1 MNFLKKNNKLEK
13 GTRNDVGKTRVTIV
27 LMWMLSIIPSDAQ
40 EKNIETESVALDNLI
55 TFIVDHYN
63 SKSDSTETKNI
74 TFLIETYSDN
84 FNSEDKV
91 ILKQAFKLLSKR
103 LSEVDIISIV
113 THSHFNGIALN
124 QARATDIKKILHV
137 IEYPKSNINSDETEG
152 IELAYAFTKENFIE
166 DSENSVVMIRMPNRG
181 SEFVKTELKEVKN
194 ITSKKRNTVVLTAI
208 ALLPEIIA
216 LIKE

>member
-124 QARATDIKKILHV
+124 QARAPDI
-137 IEYPKSNINSDETEG
+137 
-152 IELAYAFTKENFIE
+152 
-166 DSENSVVMIRMPNRG
+166 
-181 SEFVKTELKEVKN
+181 
-194 ITSKKRNTVVLTAI
+194 
-208 ALLPEIIA
+208 
-216 LIKE
+216 

>member
-124 QARATDIKKILHV
+124 QARAKDIKKILHV

>member
-1 MNFLKKNNKLEK
+1 MNFSKKNNKLEK
-13 GTRNDVGKTRVTIV
+13 RTRNEVGKTLVTIV
-27 LMWMLSIIPSDAQ
+27 FMWMLSIPSGAQ

-55 TFIVDHYN
+55 TFIVDHYDT
-63 SKSDSTETKNI
+63 KSDSTATKNI

-84 FNSEDKV
+84 FNVEDKV

-113 THSHFNGIALN
+113 THSHFNGIVLN
-124 QARATDIKKILHV
+124 QARAKDIKRILHV
-137 IEYPKSNINSDETEG
+137 IEYPKSNINSNDTDG
-152 IELAYAFTKENFIE
+152 IELAYAFTKENYIE
-166 DSENSVVMIRMPNRG
+166 DSANSVVMIRIPNRG
-181 SEFVKTELKEVKN
+181 SELVKTELKEVKN
-194 ITSKKRNTVVLTAI
+194 ITSKKSNTVVLSAI